1 MNVRRWLKCL
11 QMIWQQAND
20 YACLIVPTVKST
32 TYSFYVCDLVRR
44 RYDQLSWLASSS
56 NTEISRLSIIV
67 KDLKERLESIEK
79 DQHDLLDKVNSIDAE
94 LHPHKRGR
102 KRSSKYAC
110 DMCSARFRDSKHLQN
125 HRKNIHRAPYN
136 I

>member
-1 MNVRRWLKCL
+1 VS
-11 QMIWQQAND
+11 I
-20 YACLIVPTVKST
+20 VKSKICPL
-32 TYSFYVCDLVRR
+32 YVCDLVRR

-56 NTEISRLSIIV
+56 NGEISRLSIIV

-79 DQHDLLDKVNSIDAE
+79 DQHDLLDKVNSIEAE

-102 KRSSKYAC
+102 RKSSKYAC
-110 DMCSARFRDSKHLQN
+110 DMCSARFKDSKHLQS
-125 HRKNIHRAPYN
+125 HRKGVHGAPYN